1 MVRRLLLERM
11 TVEALDAAMADVAHL
26 AASLNAT
33 VAPGWEGFPEALP
46 VLRKA
51 EAERRSPS
59 VFGSY
64 FFLIEEPRTLVGMG
78 GFKGDP
84 TDDGSVEIGYAI
96 APPYQN
102 QGLAT
107 RAVEELKA
115 RAFADPR
122 VRAIVAHTLP
132 VRTPSSRVLEK
143 TGFAMLA
150 ERQDPEVGA
159 VWLWCLDRT
168 TPDPAR

>member
-1 MVRRLLLERM
+1 MARQLLLERM
-11 TVEALDAAMADVAHL
+11 TVEALDAAMADVARL
-26 AASLNAT
+26 GEALKAG

-51 EAERRSPS
+51 EAERPSPS
-59 VFGSY
+59 RFGSY
-64 FFLIEEPRTLVGMG
+64 FFVLDEPRTLVGMG
-78 GFKGDP
+78 GFKGEP
-84 TDDGSVEIGYAI
+84 NDDGSVEIGYAI
-96 APPYQN
+96 APSFQN

-107 RAVEELKA
+107 RAVEDLKA
-115 RAFADPR
+115 RAFADGR
-122 VRAIVAHTLP
+122 VRAILAHTLP

-159 VWLWCLDRT
+159 VWLWCLDR
-168 TPDPAR
+168 ARPEP